1 MSSKC
6 AKCEKTVYALEAV
19 NALNKTFHKTCFRC
33 KHCDNVISFKSFSAI
48 EGEPYCKPHYLA
60 LFKSRGTYSGI
71 TGAASTSSGYNA
83 SAGLK
88 GILLQKTEVINN
100 VAKPAQP
107 LKKAETLDKSQ
118 PVIEQ
123 DVVIKKVDRTPFI
136 EEVQSEHDLK
146 PATTLDKSIP
156 VIEQDVVI
164 KKVDRKIFLN
174 QIETGPEQS
183 LEKPTAVTDRSS
195 AATVFKASTPAKD
208 PCAKCGKTVYPMENL
223 MLVTRLTITHV
234 SNANIATANYLSKAL
249 PQLTANLTVSH
260 TISLSSNPRAIMLE
274 SLDPTKANHLALAF
288 LSKES
293 KHHRINAMFII

>member
-1 MSSKC
+1 VLIVRPSMSSKC

-19 NALNKTFHKTCFRC
+19 TALNKTFHKTCFRC
-33 KHCDNVISFKSFSAI
+33 KHCDNVISLKSFSAI

-83 SAGLK
+83 SAGFK

-136 EEVQSEHDLK
+136 EEVQSEHELK
-146 PATTLDKSIP
+146 PATTLDKSNP

-164 KKVDRKIFLN
+164 KKVDRKVFLN
-174 QIETGPEQS
+174 QIETGPEQG

-208 PCAKCGKTVYPMENL
+208 PCAKCGKTVYPMEKLNACNKTYHNACFKCKHCDGKL
-223 MLVTRLTITHV
+223 SLKGFATIDGEPYCKPH
-234 SNANIATANYLSKAL
+234 YLSLFKSKGNYAGI
-249 PQLTANLTVSH
+249 TGSGEGKSSSFNVSFKGVQ
-260 TISLSSNPRAIMLE
+260 TS
-274 SLDPTKANHLALAF
+274 
-288 LSKES
+288 
-293 KHHRINAMFII
+293 